1 MAATKIKKQ
10 NLGQAAGN
18 SAGGFRGSLPSFPD
32 DNDKPTSSGPT
43 GYVFILILFVLV
55 FALMLPLVS
64 LLYFDTLTVKREAKQ
79 QMEKVEKLRK
89 QMEDERKKNVNPAVN
104 AN

>member
-18 SAGGFRGSLPSFPD
+18 NAGGIRSSLPSFSD
-32 DNDKPTSSGPT
+32 DLSEPTPSGPT
-43 GYVFILILFVLV
+43 GYVFTLILFVIV
-55 FALMLPLVS
+55 FALMLPLIS
-64 LLYFDTLTVKREAKQ
+64 LLYMDTLIVKREAKQ

-89 QMEDERKKNVNPAVN
+89 QVEEN
-104 AN
+104 AKREPKPE

>member
-1 MAATKIKKQ
+1 
-10 NLGQAAGN
+10 
-18 SAGGFRGSLPSFPD
+18 
-32 DNDKPTSSGPT
+32 
-43 GYVFILILFVLV
+43 VLV

-89 QMEDERKKNVNPAVN
+89 QIEDERKNNGNTTKPS
-104 AN
+104 

>member
-18 SAGGFRGSLPSFPD
+18 SAGGFRSSLPSFPD
-32 DNDKPTSSGPT
+32 DADKPTSSGPT
-43 GYVFILILFVLV
+43 GYVFTLILFVLV

-64 LLYFDTLTVKREAKQ
+64 MLYVDTMTVKREAKQ

-89 QMEDERKKNVNPAVN
+89 QVEEN
-104 AN
+104 AKREPKPE

>member
-18 SAGGFRGSLPSFPD
+18 SASSFRGSLPSFPD
-32 DNDKPTSSGPT
+32 DADKPTPSGPT
-43 GYVFILILFVLV
+43 GYVFTLILFVLV

-64 LLYFDTLTVKREAKQ
+64 MLYVDTLTVKREAKQ

-89 QMEDERKKNVNPAVN
+89 QVEEN
-104 AN
+104 AKREPKPE

>member
-18 SAGGFRGSLPSFPD
+18 NTGGFRGSLPSFSD
-32 DNDKPTSSGPT
+32 DADKPTPSGPI
-43 GYVFILILFVLV
+43 GYVFTLILFVLV

-89 QMEDERKKNVNPAVN
+89 QVEEN
-104 AN
+104 AKRELKPE

>member
-1 MAATKIKKQ
+1 
-10 NLGQAAGN
+10 
-18 SAGGFRGSLPSFPD
+18 
-32 DNDKPTSSGPT
+32 
-43 GYVFILILFVLV
+43 VLV

-89 QMEDERKKNVNPAVN
+89 QMEDERK
-104 AN
+104 ANGNTTKPS

>member
-18 SAGGFRGSLPSFPD
+18 SAGGFRGSLPSFSD
-32 DNDKPTSSGPT
+32 DVDKPTPSGPT
-43 GYVFILILFVLV
+43 GYVFTLILFVLV

-89 QMEDERKKNVNPAVN
+89 QVEEN
-104 AN
+104 AKREPKPE